1 MNHPERCKSIENMI
15 KHLSETQLEELF
27 KILQKNNCEYTM
39 NNNGIF
45 LNLSRIDQ
53 IILDKIE
60 LFIKFCNESKKELD
74 KYEQLCRD
82 INDNLEYYREEQT
95 TTREIPDEIL
105 EKTTIDVAKRVA
117 PKMSS
122 TMKFYLLKKKF
133 SKTIQL
139 SNLKYNELKKETP
152 IAIKN

>member
-1 MNHPERCKSIENMI
+1 MNHPDRCKNIENMI
-15 KHLSETQLEELF
+15 KNLSETQLEELF
-27 KILQKNNCEYTM
+27 KILQKNNCQYTI

-45 LNLSRIDQ
+45 LNLSWIEP

-74 KYEQLCRD
+74 KYEQLCKD
-82 INDNLEYYREEQT
+82 INENLECYREEVVT
-95 TTREIPDEIL
+95 ERHVPDDLL
-105 EKTTIDVAKRVA
+105 ETVTIEVAKRIA

-122 TMKFYLLKKKF
+122 SMKFYLLKKKF

-139 SNLKYNELKKETP
+139 SNLKYNELEKDIP
-152 IAIKN
+152 IFQKN